1 MPTLTIRDLPAE
13 VLERLRRRA
22 AEERRSL
29 NQEAIHLLDFALK
42 AERFSPAAQVEAWL
56 RLGRWRSSKSARR
69 EIAEIYAA
77 RTMGRPVKL

>member
-1 MPTLTIRDLPAE
+1 MATLTIRDIPAD
-13 VLERLRRRA
+13 VIERLRRRA

-56 RLGRWRSSKSARR
+56 RLGRWRSSRSAKQ

-77 RTMGRPVKL
+77 RTLGRPVKM

>member
-1 MPTLTIRDLPAE
+1 MPTLTIRDLPTD

-29 NQEAIHLLDFALK
+29 NQEAIHLLEFALR
-42 AERFSPAAQVEAWL
+42 AERFSPEAQVEAWL
-56 RLGRWRSSKSARR
+56 RLGTWKSSKSAKQ

-77 RTMGRPVKL
+77 RTLGRRVKL

>member
-29 NQEAIHLLDFALK
+29 NQEAIHLLDYALK
-42 AERFSPAAQVEAWL
+42 TEMFSPAAQVEAWL
-56 RLGRWRSSKSARR
+56 RLGRWRSRKGAKQ

-77 RTMGRPVKL
+77 RTLGRPVKL

>member
-29 NQEAIHLLDFALK
+29 NQQAIYLLDLALRS
-42 AERFSPAAQVEAWL
+42 ERFSPAAQVEAWL
-56 RLGRWRSSKSARR
+56 RLGKWRSSKSAEQ
-69 EIAEIYAA
+69 EISEIYAA
-77 RTMGRPVKL
+77 RTLGRPVKL